1 MADTFKVL
9 GQAFPL
15 ERVLT
20 DAYTVPGATSTVVST
35 FKAANQAATATTF
48 RVTVAVAGA
57 ADEAKQCI
65 YPDVALAANDTFS
78 ATEGWTMAATDVV
91 RVQSANGS
99 VSFNIFG
106 SEIT

>member
-1 MADTFKVL
+1 MADVFKIL
-9 GQAFPL
+9 AQAFPDAG
-15 ERVLT
+15 VLT

-35 FKAANQAATATTF
+35 FKAANQAATPTTF

-57 ADEAKQCI
+57 VAEPKQCI
-65 YPDVALAANDTFS
+65 YPDIALPANETFS
-78 ATEGWTMAATDVV
+78 ATEGWTMAATDVI
-91 RVQSANGS
+91 RVHSANGA